1 MASGLADAIKALVQ
15 DKGISEEL
23 VKQTIEDFLFAAYK
37 RKFGTTENAVVKFSE
52 DDTDVSIYARKNI
65 VAEVEDPVFEILL
78 KEALL
83 ENEES
88 EIGDE
93 LLIYIDPLGFDRG
106 AVQSAKQNAK
116 QTLREINKD
125 TLYSEYKGKEGEMII
140 GYHQRERNG
149 NIFVDLG
156 KIEGILPKRFQSP
169 RETYRPNDRIKALIY
184 EVNKT
189 PAGLQVIL
197 SRTHTDFVRRI
208 FELEVP
214 EIYDNTVEIFKIV
227 REPGYRTKISVYSN
241 REDVDPVGACVGIK
255 GVRIQSV
262 VREMEGEKIDILK
275 YVTDPKEFIKNAL
288 SPAEVENVLILSE
301 AKRQALAIVNDSQ
314 LSLAIGKRGLNVR
327 LANRL
332 VDWNIDVKNHEQFEE
347 MDITLESKKEL
358 DALFNDSHE
367 DMDEITSISELPGMP
382 ERLAGLLAENGIDLI
397 ESLVSI
403 DKEDLARLEGITAG
417 DVETIQ
423 NIIAES
429 IDIVEESEEEIF
441 DDDIE
446 NNEYTENLEDE
457 DAEEEYE
464 CPECSHPVTADM
476 DVCPECGVGLSFEI
490 EEEEEE
496 EEVVVEVENDEE
508 E

>member
-23 VKQTIEDFLFAAYK
+23 VKQTIEDFLLAAYK
-37 RKFGTTENAVVKFSE
+37 RKFGTTENAVVKFTDDDSE
-52 DDTDVSIYARKNI
+52 VSIYARKNI
-65 VAEVEDPVFEILL
+65 VADVEDPVFEILL
-78 KEALL
+78 KDALL

-93 LLIYIDPLGFDRG
+93 LLIYIDPTGFDRG

-169 RETYRPNDRIKALIY
+169 RETYRANDRIKALIY

-189 PAGLQVIL
+189 PSGLQVIL
-197 SRTHTDFVRRI
+197 SRTHTEFVRRI

-241 REDVDPVGACVGIK
+241 RDDVDPVGACVGIK

-288 SPAEVENVLILSE
+288 SPAEVENVIILNES
-301 AKRQALAIVNDSQ
+301 KRQALAIVNDSQ

-382 ERLAGLLAENGIDLI
+382 ERLAGLLVENGIDLI

-403 DKEDLARLEGITAG
+403 DKEDLIKLEGITAS
-417 DVETIQ
+417 DIETIQ

-429 IDIVEESEEEIF
+429 IDIVEEIENESIENDLDNENYSEEFE
-441 DDDIE
+441 E
-446 NNEYTENLEDE
+446 EEEQ
-457 DAEEEYE
+457 EEYE
-464 CPECSHPVTADM
+464 CPECSNPVTADM
-476 DVCPECGVGLSFEI
+476 EVCPKCGVGLSFEI
-490 EEEEEE
+490 EEVSE
-496 EEVVVEVENDEE
+496 DE
-508 E
+508 

>member
-1 MASGLADAIKALVQ
+1 MASGLADAIKTLVQ
-15 DKGISEEL
+15 DRGISEEL
-23 VKQTIEDFLFAAYK
+23 VKQTIEDFLLAAYK
-37 RKFGTTENAVVKFSE
+37 RKFGTTENAVIKFNE

-65 VAEVEDPVFEILL
+65 VAEIEDPVFEILL
-78 KEALL
+78 KDAIL

-93 LLIYIDPLGFDRG
+93 LLIYIDPSEFDRG
-106 AVQSAKQNAK
+106 AIQSAKQNAK

-125 TLYSEYKGKEGEMII
+125 TLYSEFKGKEGEMII

-169 RETYRPNDRIKALIY
+169 RESYRPNDRIKALIY

-197 SRTHTDFVRRI
+197 SRTHTDFVRRV

-301 AKRQALAIVNDSQ
+301 SKRQALAIVSDSQ

-347 MDITLESKKEL
+347 MDITLESRREL
-358 DALFNDSHE
+358 DALFNDNHE
-367 DMDEITSISELPGMP
+367 DIDEITSISELPGMP
-382 ERLAGLLAENGIDLI
+382 ERLAGILVENGIELI
-397 ESLVSI
+397 EDLVALNKNTLSG
-403 DKEDLARLEGITAG
+403 LEGITAA
-417 DVETIQ
+417 DVENIN
-423 NIIAES
+423 NIISES
-429 IDIVEESEEEIF
+429 IDIVEEKEKTTLEDTDEDFIESEEES
-441 DDDIE
+441 
-446 NNEYTENLEDE
+446 
-457 DAEEEYE
+457 EEEYE
-464 CPECSHPVTADM
+464 CPECSHPITTEM
-476 DVCPECGVGLSFEI
+476 DVCPNCGIGLSFEI
-490 EEEEEE
+490 EEDEE
-496 EEVVVEVENDEE
+496 EEVEE
-508 E
+508 D